1 MSENNNKLKSL
12 DEIVFEGRNKAYGAY
27 DMRMSEKSTLLKA
40 FIRGF
45 IVIVIISFAVI
56 ASATGM
62 FKSKQTEEVV
72 VDVQLEDLNIPE
84 PPKEEEVVEPEPE
97 PEPEQQEN
105 HYQEET
111 AQEKFVMPEPKEQ
124 PKKEETIPP
133 KEELVGKDL
142 SFEKREGK
150 ESSGQTGG
158 GPVNLNKEAPK
169 NTTQVPKTEDKGDKP
184 APPATVSARTAAVMA
199 IYPGCEKAAAKGK
212 QAATDCLS
220 KKLSADLQDELQDFA
235 NDQAG
240 QGTGVVSAKLNFQID
255 TEGRIVGISPMGDAK
270 LGPEA
275 KKALERITQRQQRR
289 GKTIKPAQ
297 TEDGRAAKLNFN
309 IPVKMLIE

>member
-45 IVIVIISFAVI
+45 IVIAILAFGLI
-56 ASATGM
+56 ASATGL
-62 FKSKQTEEVV
+62 FESKKSEDVV

-84 PPKEEEVVEPEPE
+84 PPKEEEVVEPEPPK
-97 PEPEQQEN
+97 PEPEQR
-105 HYQEET
+105 YQEET
-111 AQEKFVMPEPKEQ
+111 AQVRVVMPEPKAQ
-124 PKKEETIPP
+124 PKKEEPIVEV
-133 KEELVGKDL
+133 KEMADKDL
-142 SFEKREGK
+142 GLVDREGPK
-150 ESSGQTGG
+150 STTQTGG
-158 GPVNLNKEAPK
+158 ANEVNTKKEAPK
-169 NTTQVPKTEDKGDKP
+169 DT
-184 APPATVSARTAAVMA
+184 PATPNPGKGTEPAAPSTVTARTAAVMA
-199 IYPGCEKAAAKGK
+199 VYPGCEKDAAKGK

-220 KKLSADLQDELQDFA
+220 KKLSQDLQDELQDFA
-235 NDQAG
+235 NDAAG
-240 QGTGVVSAKLNFQID
+240 QGLSGVVAAKLSFQID

-275 KKALERITQRQQRR
+275 KKALERITQRQQKR

-309 IPVKMLIE
+309 IPVKMQIE

>member
-1 MSENNNKLKSL
+1 MSENNKKLKSL

-27 DMRMSEKSTLLKA
+27 DLRMSEKSTLLKA

-45 IVIVIISFAVI
+45 VVIVILAFVVFA
-56 ASATGM
+56 SGTGL
-62 FKSKQTEEVV
+62 FSSKKNNDVV
-72 VDVQLEDLNIPE
+72 VDVQLEDLSLPE
-84 PPKEEEVVEPEPE
+84 PPPEEEEVVEPEPE

-150 ESSGQTGG
+150 ESTGQTGG

-169 NTTQVPKTEDKGDKP
+169 NTTQAPKTEDKGD
-184 APPATVSARTAAVMA
+184 AAPATVTARTAAVMA
-199 IYPGCEKAAAKGK
+199 VYPGCEKDAAKGK
-212 QAATDCLS
+212 QQATDCLS
-220 KKLSADLQDELQDFA
+220 KKLGADIGDELQDFA
-235 NDQAG
+235 NDAAG
-240 QGTGVVSAKLNFQID
+240 EGLSGVVVAKLSFQID
-255 TEGRIVGISPMGDAK
+255 TNGRIISISPMGDAK

-275 KKALERITQRQQRR
+275 KKALQRITDRQQKR

-297 TEDGRAAKLNFN
+297 TEDGRPAKLNFS
-309 IPVKMLIE
+309 IPVKMAIE

>member
-27 DMRMSEKSTLLKA
+27 DMRMTEKSTLLKA

-45 IVIVIISFAVI
+45 IVIAILAFALI

-62 FKSKQTEEVV
+62 FNSKKTEEVI
-72 VDVQLEDLNIPE
+72 VDVQLEDLNIPDT
-84 PPKEEEVVEPEPE
+84 PPEEEVVEPEPE
-97 PEPEQQEN
+97 PEPEQRF
-105 HYQEET
+105 QEET
-111 AQEKFVMPEPKEQ
+111 AQVKVIMPEPKAQ
-124 PKKEETIPP
+124 PKKEETVPEV
-133 KEELVGKDL
+133 KEMANKDL
-142 SFEKREGK
+142 GLVDREGPK
-150 ESSGQTGG
+150 STTQVGG
-158 GPVNLNKEAPK
+158 ANEVNTNKEAPK
-169 NTTQVPKTEDKGDKP
+169 DTPNPGKATEP
-184 APPATVSARTAAVMA
+184 APSAPSTVTARTAAVMA
-199 IYPGCEKAAAKGK
+199 VYPGCEKEAAKGK
-212 QAATDCLS
+212 DAATKCLS
-220 KKLSADLQDELQDFA
+220 DRLSRDLQDELQDFA

-240 QGTGVVSAKLNFQID
+240 QGTGVVSAKLTFQID

-275 KKALERITQRQQRR
+275 RKALERITQRQQRR

-309 IPVKMLIE
+309 IPVKMQIE

>member
-45 IVIVIISFAVI
+45 IVIAILAFGLI

-62 FKSKQTEEVV
+62 FSSKKTEDVV

-97 PEPEQQEN
+97 PEQQEN

-111 AQEKFVMPEPKEQ
+111 AQVKMVIPEPKAQ
-124 PKKEETIPP
+124 PKKEETIPDV
-133 KEELVGKDL
+133 KETVNKDL
-142 SFEKREGK
+142 GLENREGK
-150 ESSGQTGG
+150 ESKGQDGG
-158 GPVNLNKEAPK
+158 GPVNLNPEAPK
-169 NTTQVPKTEDKGDKP
+169 NTVQTPKTEDKGEKP
-184 APPATVSARTAAVMA
+184 AAPSTVTAHTAAVMA
-199 IYPGCEKAAAKGK
+199 VYPGCEKDAAKGK

-220 KKLSADLQDELQDFA
+220 KKLSQDLQDELQDFA
-235 NDQAG
+235 NDAAG
-240 QGTGVVSAKLNFQID
+240 QGLSGVVAAKLSFQID
-255 TEGRIVGISPMGDAK
+255 TDGRIVGISPMGDAK

-275 KKALERITQRQQRR
+275 KKALERITQRQQKR

-309 IPVKMLIE
+309 IPVKMQIE

>member
-27 DMRMSEKSTLLKA
+27 DMRMTEKSTLLKA

-45 IVIVIISFAVI
+45 IVIAILSFAII

-62 FKSKQTEEVV
+62 FTSKKTEDVV
-72 VDVQLEDLNIPE
+72 VDVQLEDLNMPE
-84 PPKEEEVVEPEPE
+84 TPPEEEVVEPEPPK
-97 PEPEQQEN
+97 PEPEQR
-105 HYQEET
+105 YQEET
-111 AQEKFVMPEPKEQ
+111 AQVKVIMPEPKAQ
-124 PKKEETIPP
+124 PKKEETVPEV
-133 KEELVGKDL
+133 KEMADKDL
-142 SFEKREGK
+142 GLVDREGPK
-150 ESSGQTGG
+150 STTQTGG
-158 GPVNLNKEAPK
+158 ANEVNTKKEAPK
-169 NTTQVPKTEDKGDKP
+169 DTPSTPNPGKGTEP
-184 APPATVSARTAAVMA
+184 AAPATVTARTAAIMA
-199 IYPGCEKAAAKGK
+199 VYPGCEKEAAKGK

-240 QGTGVVSAKLNFQID
+240 QGTGVVSAKLTFQID

-275 KKALERITQRQQRR
+275 RKALERITQRQQRR

-309 IPVKMLIE
+309 IPVKMQIE

>member
-1 MSENNNKLKSL
+1 MSENNKKLKSL

-27 DMRMSEKSTLLKA
+27 DMRMSENSTLLKA
-40 FIRGF
+40 FLRGF
-45 IVIVIISFAVI
+45 VVIVILAFAVF

-62 FKSKQTEEVV
+62 FKAKESKDVV
-72 VDVQLEDLNIPE
+72 VDVQLEDLTLPE
-84 PPKEEEVVEPEPE
+84 PEPEEEEVVEPE

-142 SFEKREGK
+142 SFEKREGT
-150 ESSGQTGG
+150 ESKGQTGG

-169 NTTQVPKTEDKGDKP
+169 NTTQAPKTEDKGTT
-184 APPATVSARTAAVMA
+184 AGPATVTARTAAVMA
-199 IYPGCEKAAAKGK
+199 VYPGCEKDAAKGK
-212 QAATDCLS
+212 QQATDCLS
-220 KKLSADLQDELQDFA
+220 RKLGADIGDELQDFA
-235 NDQAG
+235 NDAAG
-240 QGTGVVSAKLNFQID
+240 EGLSGVIVAKLSFQID
-255 TEGRIVGISPMGDAK
+255 TNGRIVSINPQGDAK

-275 KKALERITQRQQRR
+275 RKALQRITERQQKR
-289 GKTIKPAQ
+289 GKTIVPAQ
-297 TEDGRAAKLNFN
+297 TEDGRPAKLNFS
-309 IPVKMLIE
+309 IPVKMAIE

>member
-27 DMRMSEKSTLLKA
+27 DMRMTEKSTLLKA

-45 IVIVIISFAVI
+45 IVIAILSFAII

-62 FKSKQTEEVV
+62 FKSKKTEEVV

-84 PPKEEEVVEPEPE
+84 PPKEEEVVEPEPPK
-97 PEPEQQEN
+97 PEPEQR
-105 HYQEET
+105 YQEET
-111 AQEKFVMPEPKEQ
+111 AQVKVVMPEPKAQ
-124 PKKEETIPP
+124 PKKEETVPEV
-133 KEELVGKDL
+133 KEMANKDL
-142 SFEKREGK
+142 GLVDREGPK
-150 ESSGQTGG
+150 STTQTGG
-158 GPVNLNKEAPK
+158 ANEVNTKKEAPK
-169 NTTQVPKTEDKGDKP
+169 DTPATPNPGKGTEP

-199 IYPGCEKAAAKGK
+199 VYPGCEKDAAKGK
-212 QAATDCLS
+212 DAATKCLS
-220 KKLSADLQDELQDFA
+220 DRLSRDLQDELQDFA

-240 QGTGVVSAKLNFQID
+240 QGTGVVAAKLTFQID

>member
-27 DMRMSEKSTLLKA
+27 DMRMTEKSTLLKA

-45 IVIVIISFAVI
+45 IVIAILSFAII

-62 FKSKQTEEVV
+62 FNSKKSEDVV

-97 PEPEQQEN
+97 PEQQEN

-111 AQEKFVMPEPKEQ
+111 AQVKMVIPEPKAQ
-124 PKKEETIPP
+124 PKKEETIPDV
-133 KEELVGKDL
+133 KETVNKDL
-142 SFEKREGK
+142 GLFDREGK
-150 ESSGQTGG
+150 ESTTQTGG
-158 GPVNLNKEAPK
+158 GEVNLNKDAPK
-169 NTTQVPKTEDKGDKP
+169 NTVQTPKTEDKGDKP
-184 APPATVSARTAAVMA
+184 AAPATVTARTAAIMA
-199 IYPGCEKAAAKGK
+199 VYPGCEKEAAKGK

-240 QGTGVVSAKLNFQID
+240 QGTGVVSAKLTFQID

-275 KKALERITQRQQRR
+275 RKALERITQRQQRR

-309 IPVKMLIE
+309 IPVKMQIE

>member
-45 IVIVIISFAVI
+45 IVIAILAFALI

-62 FKSKQTEEVV
+62 FESKKSEDVV
-72 VDVQLEDLNIPE
+72 VDVQLEDLSLPE
-84 PPKEEEVVEPEPE
+84 TPPEEEVVEPEPVK
-97 PEPEQQEN
+97 PEPEQR
-105 HYQEET
+105 YQEET
-111 AQEKFVMPEPKEQ
+111 AQVKVIMPEPKAQ
-124 PKKEETIPP
+124 PKKEETVPEV
-133 KEELVGKDL
+133 KEMANKDL
-142 SFEKREGK
+142 GLVDREGPK
-150 ESSGQTGG
+150 STTQTGG
-158 GPVNLNKEAPK
+158 ANEVNTKKEAPK
-169 NTTQVPKTEDKGDKP
+169 DTPATPNPGKGTEP
-184 APPATVSARTAAVMA
+184 AAPATVTARTAAIMA
-199 IYPGCEKAAAKGK
+199 VYPGCEKDAAKGK

-220 KKLSADLQDELQDFA
+220 RKLSQDLTDELQDFA

-240 QGTGVVSAKLNFQID
+240 QGSGIVSAKLTFQID

-275 KKALERITQRQQRR
+275 KKALERITQRQQKR

-309 IPVKMLIE
+309 IPVKMQIE

>member
-27 DMRMSEKSTLLKA
+27 DMRMTEKSTLLKA

-45 IVIVIISFAVI
+45 IVIAILAFALI

-62 FKSKQTEEVV
+62 FDSKKTEDVV
-72 VDVQLEDLNIPE
+72 VDVQLEDLNMPE
-84 PPKEEEVVEPEPE
+84 TPPEEVEPEPE
-97 PEPEQQEN
+97 PPKPEPEQR
-105 HYQEET
+105 YQEET
-111 AQEKFVMPEPKEQ
+111 AQVKVIMPEPKAQ
-124 PKKEETIPP
+124 PKKEETVPEV
-133 KEELVGKDL
+133 KEMADKDL
-142 SFEKREGK
+142 GLVDREGPK
-150 ESSGQTGG
+150 STTQTGG
-158 GPVNLNKEAPK
+158 ANEVNTKKEAPK
-169 NTTQVPKTEDKGDKP
+169 DT
-184 APPATVSARTAAVMA
+184 PATPNPGKGTEPAAPSTVTARTAAVMA
-199 IYPGCEKAAAKGK
+199 VYPGCEKEAAKGK
-212 QAATDCLS
+212 DAATKCLS
-220 KKLSADLQDELQDFA
+220 DRLSRDLQDELQDFA

-240 QGTGVVSAKLNFQID
+240 QGTGVVSAKLTFQID

-275 KKALERITQRQQRR
+275 RKALERITQRQQKR

-309 IPVKMLIE
+309 IPVKMQIE